1 MLPYVCSD
9 ISNRQYLS
17 ECWKKPYKWKIII
30 ESHCKQKDGHSCG
43 VHVMKVQYV
52 LKLCA

>member
-1 MLPYVCSD
+1 MYVV
-9 ISNRQYLS
+9 ISQTISIYQNVGKNHTNGRS
-17 ECWKKPYKWKIII
+17 SVIT

-52 LKLCA
+52 CT